1 MFGNN
6 SLEPMSYPTNQ
17 PGQKSRL
24 GMSTMVHLKKF
35 ILGVLRKRGIIVIK
49 ESFYNYLVSPSVVEL
64 LDRYKIACHSVLHIG
79 GHLAEEA
86 SLYKKKGIQK
96 VTFIEGD
103 PETFDE
109 MLSVLEH
116 YPGYLGI
123 GAMLSN
129 ENSISEFF
137 VASNNGASSSIL
149 EPKRHLTQR
158 PDIEFNTI
166 KKVET
171 VTLDSLNL
179 GVYDLLVLDVQ
190 GAELKVIQGGMETI
204 RRAKAIWIEVN
215 AGNMY
220 ENDVDSA
227 EITKLLS
234 TSFVPVYMNMN
245 KNRWG
250 NALFVRKI

>member
-1 MFGNN
+1 
-6 SLEPMSYPTNQ
+6 
-17 PGQKSRL
+17 
-24 GMSTMVHLKKF
+24 MVHLKKF
-35 ILGVLRKRGIIVIK
+35 LLGVLRKRGIIVIK

-103 PETFDE
+103 PETFGE

-149 EPKRHLTQR
+149 EPKRHLIQR

-179 GVYDLLVLDVQ
+179 GVFDLLVLDVQ

-215 AGNMY
+215 AGSMY
-220 ENDVDSA
+220 KGDANSSEVISIL
-227 EITKLLS
+227 EEY
-234 TSFVPVYMNMN
+234 FVPLYMNMGED
-245 KNRWG
+245 KWG
-250 NALFVRKI
+250 DALLISKSLI